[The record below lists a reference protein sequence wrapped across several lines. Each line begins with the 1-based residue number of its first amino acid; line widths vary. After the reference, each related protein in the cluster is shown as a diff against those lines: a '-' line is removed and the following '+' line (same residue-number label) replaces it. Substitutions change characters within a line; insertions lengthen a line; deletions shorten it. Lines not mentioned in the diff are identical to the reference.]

1 MGWGFGWRDPFNRGR
16 VKTECHTPF
25 KEAGPLRSSWSVS
38 AIGGTVSSE
47 DGESVGNRGIVM
59 VNNDL
64 AATHER
70 SVAGNKKYYRRTL
83 ESLQNIVTEMLDLR
97 PIAITE
103 NL

>member
-16 VKTECHTPF
+16 VKTGCHTPF

-47 DGESVGNRGIVM
+47 DGESMGNREIVM
-59 VNNDL
+59 VNGDL

-70 SVAGNKKYYRRTL
+70 SVADNKSIIEERPRAYRT
-83 ESLQNIVTEMLDLR
+83 S
-97 PIAITE
+97 
-103 NL
+103 